1 MLFCRLTVGEHLWFY
16 SQLKGGGEGEEER
29 DAMLEDLG
37 IPEKRDQESQVLSG
51 GMQVGTAN

>member
-1 MLFCRLTVGEHLWFY
+1 MGEHLWFY